1 LAKRKSSFKKR
12 PTQGDFVRWRNR
24 KGQITKPKSGVYL
37 IGEIVSKKT
46 GKIVGYLNSRN
57 KETKKPNPQRFT
69 AAQRAILSSP
79 KPLTK
84 GTEKK
89 ISQSKTF
96 KIKSTSPIIDQ
107 IPAWVTKKVNEE
119 QKQNDEILV
128 AFHIKGTNFQVE
140 TESTYIDK
148 KLSHDTSRKMFGIDI
163 YKALTRA
170 NVRMSPKLKGND
182 KQAQRQRVK
191 KHSRQVS
198 VQLIIRGFD

>member
-1 LAKRKSSFKKR
+1 MAKRKQSFKKR
-12 PTQGDFVRWRNR
+12 PSQGDFVRWRNR
-24 KGQITKPKSGVYL
+24 KGRITKPKSGVYL

-46 GKIVGYLNSRN
+46 GKIIGYINSQN

-69 AAQRAILSSP
+69 ATQRAILTSP

-96 KIKSTSPIIDQ
+96 KIKSTNPIIDQ
-107 IPAWVTKKVNEE
+107 IPQWVTKKVNDE

-128 AFHIKGTNFQVE
+128 AFHIKGKNFQVE
-140 TESTYIDK
+140 TDSTYIDK
-148 KLSHDTSRKMFGIDI
+148 KLSHDTARKMFGIDI
-163 YKALTRA
+163 YTSLTRA

-191 KHSRQVS
+191 KHSKQIE

>member
-1 LAKRKSSFKKR
+1 MAKRKSSFKKR

-24 KGQITKPKSGVYL
+24 KGRITKPKSGVYL

-46 GKIVGYLNSRN
+46 GKIVGYLNSQN

-69 AAQRAILSSP
+69 ATQRAILASP

-107 IPAWVTKKVNEE
+107 IPTWVTKKVNEE

-148 KLSHDTSRKMFGIDI
+148 KLTHDTSRKMFGIDI

-182 KQAQRQRVK
+182 KQAQRQKVK
-191 KHSRQVS
+191 KHARQVD

>member
-1 LAKRKSSFKKR
+1 MAKRKSSFKKR

-24 KGQITKPKSGVYL
+24 KGRITKPKSGVYL

-46 GKIVGYLNSRN
+46 GKIVGYLNSQN

-69 AAQRAILSSP
+69 ATQRAILASP

-89 ISQSKTF
+89 ISQSKIF

-107 IPAWVTKKVNEE
+107 IPTWVTKKVNEE

-128 AFHIKGTNFQVE
+128 AFHVKGSNFQVE
-140 TESTYIDK
+140 TDSTYIDK

-163 YKALTRA
+163 YTALTRA

-182 KQAQRQRVK
+182 KQAQRQKVK
-191 KHSRQVS
+191 KHARQVD

>member
-1 LAKRKSSFKKR
+1 MAKRKQSFKKR
-12 PTQGDFVRWRNR
+12 PSQGDFVRWRNR

-37 IGEIVSKKT
+37 VGEIVSKKT
-46 GKIVGYLNSRN
+46 GKIIGYLNSQN

-69 AAQRAILSSP
+69 ATQRAILSSP

-84 GTEKK
+84 GTEKTLSK
-89 ISQSKTF
+89 SKTF
-96 KIKSTSPIIDQ
+96 KIKSTKPIIDQ
-107 IPAWVTKKVNEE
+107 VPEWVTKKINQE

-128 AFHIKGTNFQVE
+128 AFNIKGKNFQVE
-140 TESTYIDK
+140 TDSTYVDK
-148 KLSHDTSRKMFGIDI
+148 KLSHDTARKMFGIDI
-163 YKALTRA
+163 YKSLTSA

-191 KHSRQVS
+191 SHARQVE

>member
-1 LAKRKSSFKKR
+1 MAKRKSSFKKR

-69 AAQRAILSSP
+69 ATQRAILSSP

>member
-1 LAKRKSSFKKR
+1 MAKRKQSFKKR
-12 PTQGDFVRWRNR
+12 PTQNDFVRWRNR
-24 KGQITKPKSGVYL
+24 KGQITKPRSGVYL

-46 GKIVGYLNSRN
+46 GKIVGYLNSQN

-69 AAQRAILSSP
+69 AAQRSILSSP

-96 KIKSTSPIIDQ
+96 KIKSTRPIIEQ
-107 IPAWVTKKVNEE
+107 LPTWVTKKINEE

-128 AFHIKGTNFQVE
+128 AFHLKGPNFQVE
-140 TESTYIDK
+140 TDSTYIDK
-148 KLSHDTSRKMFGIDI
+148 KLTHDTARKMFGIDI
-163 YKALTRA
+163 YKALTSA

-191 KHSRQVS
+191 KHARQVD

>member
-1 LAKRKSSFKKR
+1 MAKRKSSFKKR
-12 PTQGDFVRWRNR
+12 PTQGDSVRWRNR

-69 AAQRAILSSP
+69 AAQRTILSSP

-107 IPAWVTKKVNEE
+107 IPTWVTKKVNEE